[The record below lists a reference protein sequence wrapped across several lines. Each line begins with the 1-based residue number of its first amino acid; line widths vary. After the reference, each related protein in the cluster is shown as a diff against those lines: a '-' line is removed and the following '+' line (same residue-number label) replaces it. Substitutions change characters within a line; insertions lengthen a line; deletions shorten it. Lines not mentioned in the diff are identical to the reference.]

1 MNHRSRLC
9 YFTIDCDDLDEGMKF
24 WGAALSAT
32 SEEDVTKPKRTIYRR
47 LRLPDSDVRL
57 LLQHTTDKKT
67 SKTRMHLD
75 IETDNVEAEVQRLE
89 ALGAVRH
96 DHQQLR
102 GFDFWV
108 MLDPWGNEFCVLQ
121 ERFPDLLAQRPPHQ
135 AVGN

>member
-9 YFTIDCDDLDEGMKF
+9 YFTIDCDDLDEGTKF
-24 WGAALSAT
+24 WSGALNAT
-32 SEEDVTKPKRTIYRR
+32 SEEDPTKPKRTIYRK
-47 LRLPDSDVRL
+47 LRLPDSEIRL
-57 LLQHTTDKKT
+57 LLQHTTDQKT

-75 IETDNVEAEVQRLE
+75 IETDDVEAEVERLE

-121 ERFPDLLAQRPPHQ
+121 EVFPDLLAQRPPHQ
-135 AVGN
+135 TAGY